1 MFDIGFWEVILI
13 FGVGL
18 MILGPERMPRMAA
31 QIGKWIARARRTANE
46 LRRQL
51 QRELEFEEFKKRA
64 PTNPPKPTGSQPKS
78 SDIAPRVAEESEGVP
93 SDVTKTSEIDNLKDQ
108 AVGGIGQASGE
119 NTIIPPHNDTNVTDV
134 TGQEERTKDP

>member
-31 QIGKWIARARRTANE
+31 QIGKWVGRARRTANE

-78 SDIAPRVAEESEGVP
+78 SDIVPRVAEESEGVS
-93 SDVTKTSEIDNLKDQ
+93 SDVNQPSKTDNLKDQ
-108 AVGGIGQASGE
+108 AVGGIGQASEE
-119 NTIIPPHNDTNVTDV
+119 NTIISPHNDTNAPDV
-134 TGQEERTKDP
+134 TGQEEQTKHS

>member
-31 QIGKWIARARRTANE
+31 QIGKWVGRARRTANE

-78 SDIAPRVAEESEGVP
+78 SDVNQP
-93 SDVTKTSEIDNLKDQ
+93 SKTDNLKDQ
-108 AVGGIGQASGE
+108 AVGGIGQASEE
-119 NTIIPPHNDTNVTDV
+119 NTIISPHNDTNAPDV
-134 TGQEERTKDP
+134 TGQEEQTKHP

>member
-31 QIGKWIARARRTANE
+31 QIGRWIGRARRTANE

-51 QRELEFEEFKKRA
+51 QRELDFEEFKKRA
-64 PTNPPKPTGSQPKS
+64 PTNPPKPPESQPKS
-78 SDIAPRVAEESEGVP
+78 NDLAPRVVEESESVP
-93 SDVTKTSEIDNLKDQ
+93 SDITQNSEADNLKDQ
-108 AVGGIGQASGE
+108 AAGGIDQTSGE
-119 NTIIPPHNDTNVTDV
+119 NTILSPHGDTNAPDAK
-134 TGQEERTKDP
+134 GQEEQTKHP